1 MDRDTGTSVKP
12 ITLVS
17 AFRHSILVT
26 QRHARV
32 LGHFVLY

>member
-1 MDRDTGTSVKP
+1 MDRDIGTIMKP
-12 ITLVS
+12 ITLVG
-17 AFRHSILVT
+17 AFRHSILAT